1 MSTILI
7 GLAPGDRGE
16 AASHLAAMIAR
27 STDSQLVVAAIT
39 PEPWPPSPFLGDEE
53 YLALQK
59 TGAQEAL
66 DRARAII
73 GTGVPAEFLVETARS
88 VTDGLVAVSGRH
100 DAGLVVLGSG
110 TSGVHGRV
118 SLGSIAQRL
127 LHSLDTPVCFAP
139 AGFAAGAD
147 ARVSRIT
154 VGFGRADSDSGLLVA
169 ALDRA
174 AQFGIPL
181 RVACFAV
188 RPETAL
194 GGSIELSAEDLVVG
208 EWADRVRSDIRAAA
222 AKAGA
227 DADSLE
233 IVVGAGTGWEETIAS
248 VGWKPTDLL
257 AIGAKTSAISRFLLG
272 SHAAKIVKNSPV
284 PVLTVARGSLDT

>member
-194 GGSIELSAEDLVVG
+194 AGSIELSAEDLVVG